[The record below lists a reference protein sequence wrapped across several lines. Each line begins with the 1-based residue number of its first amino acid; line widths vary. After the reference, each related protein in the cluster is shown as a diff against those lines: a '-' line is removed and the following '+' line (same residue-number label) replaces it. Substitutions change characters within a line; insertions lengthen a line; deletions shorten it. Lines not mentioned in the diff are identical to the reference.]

1 MAKQLT
7 NRNYLAPVGFKFCLP
22 SLPTVDFYC
31 QAANVP
37 TISAG
42 YPTVATPFHDY
53 SVPPDKMDFEEL
65 TIRFLVDE
73 DMKNFSAIQNWIRGL
88 TKPES
93 FAQVNEYL
101 DAGPYQQ
108 PGQRYL
114 NEMQDATLVI
124 LTSNYNPNISIKF
137 QGIFP
142 ISLTGLNFDVDTN
155 DIQYFTAEATFKYS
169 IYNIYDKNGKQLTV

>member
-1 MAKQLT
+1 MKNQIT
-7 NRNYLAPVGFKFCLP
+7 NRNYLAPVGFKFSL
-22 SLPTVDFYC
+22 SFLPTVDFYC

-42 YPTVATPFHDY
+42 YPNVATPFHDY
-53 SVPPDKMDFEEL
+53 PVPPDKMQFDEL
-65 TIRFLVDE
+65 SIRFLVDE
-73 DMKNFSAIQNWIRGL
+73 DMKNFSAIQNWLRGL

-93 FAQVNEYL
+93 FSQSKDYL

-114 NEMQDATLVI
+114 NETQDATLTI
-124 LTSNYNPNISIKF
+124 LTSNYNPNINIKF

-142 ISLTGLNFDVDTN
+142 ISLTGLSFDVDTT
-155 DIQYFTAEATFKYS
+155 DIQYFTAEATFKYT
-169 IYNIYDKNGKQLTV
+169 IYNIYDKNGNKLTL

>member
-1 MAKQLT
+1 MSQQLT
-7 NRNYLAPVGFKFCLP
+7 NRNYLAPVGFKFDI
-22 SLPTVDFYC
+22 STLPTVNFYC

-53 SVPPDKMDFEEL
+53 SVPPDKMEFDDL
-65 TIRFLVDE
+65 SIRFLVDE
-73 DMKNFSAIQNWIRGL
+73 DMKNFSAIQNWLRGI

-93 FAQVNEYL
+93 FAQSNEYL
-101 DAGPYQQ
+101 DAGRYQQ

-114 NEMQDATLVI
+114 NEMSDGVLTV
-124 LTSNYNPNISIKF
+124 LTSNFNPNIKIKF
-137 QGIFP
+137 EGIFP

-155 DIQYFTAEATFKYS
+155 DIQYFTAEATFRYS
-169 IYNIYDKNGKQLTV
+169 IYNIYDKNGNKLTV